1 MSGAPRQRARQPET
15 LAQAQTFDRINRQA
29 LTYGLCRS
37 CAAQLAYGH
46 GLGFA
51 TVRTP
56 CSPCV
61 LVIATLPKPQPNGW
75 RSVVGDARQADA
87 WQNRPQMRHTEPS
100 RAGTPGKAPR
110 LTGAARGERFSGVAA

>member
-15 LAQAQTFDRINRQA
+15 LAQARTFDRINRHA
-29 LTYGLCRS
+29 LAYGLCWS

-87 WQNRPQMRHTEPS
+87 WQSAGYMRHTEPS
-100 RAGTPGKAPR
+100 RGKAPGAAPR
-110 LTGAARGERFSGVAA
+110 LTGTQREPRFSDVAA